1 MLHDDGRREMYH
13 CDQEDEDEYLANITL
28 TDSEARQIAAILGG
42 IIYKPK
48 ALETIEVA
56 FDDLIIEWF
65 KVAKQAAAVNR
76 SIGELDIRQS
86 YGVTIIAI
94 IKKNHQKLLNP
105 GPETL
110 IEEGD
115 TLVVSGERETLK
127 KLIAD
132 LLEKGDSR

>member
-1 MLHDDGRREMYH
+1 
-13 CDQEDEDEYLANITL
+13 
-28 TDSEARQIAAILGG
+28 
-42 IIYKPK
+42 
-48 ALETIEVA
+48 
-56 FDDLIIEWF
+56 
-65 KVAKQAAAVNR
+65 VNR